1 MDYSNACAA
10 YGQGVSVSRMGEC
23 ITSTSTTTSVATEAS
38 GSGSTTATVATTVA
52 ASGTECQIG
61 PSADS
66 AMDCQIEGEFCQ
78 LDMGVCNNKSG
89 IHDGV
94 CMAVPQ
100 ACTADY
106 NPVW

>member
-1 MDYSNACAA
+1 M
-10 YGQGVSVSRMGEC
+10 GQCTS
-23 ITSTSTTTSVATEAS
+23 STSTTTTTVATEAS
-38 GSGSTTATVATTVA
+38 GSGSTTTTAATVA